1 MGGLVG
7 FNTNTNYHLV
17 SLPFFSIEYFKIQ
30 SQLYF
35 SCPSIDDVL
44 IICKSII
51 PYNGADFYIIKFNTC
66 PHSALTVPSVCSA
79 SISLAQSNPS
89 VLRHNAK
96 PMTQL
101 AQRNES
107 YHKQTSLSLVKLA

>member
-7 FNTNTNYHLV
+7 FNRNTNYHLV
-17 SLPFFSIEYFKIQ
+17 SLPFFSIEYFPIQ

-51 PYNGADFYIIKFNTC
+51 PHNGADFYIIKFNTC
-66 PHSALTVPSVCSA
+66 PQCALTMLCFNKSCT
-79 SISLAQSNPS
+79 IQSFC
-89 VLRHNAK
+89 
-96 PMTQL
+96 
-101 AQRNES
+101 
-107 YHKQTSLSLVKLA
+107 LSSWDGRQ